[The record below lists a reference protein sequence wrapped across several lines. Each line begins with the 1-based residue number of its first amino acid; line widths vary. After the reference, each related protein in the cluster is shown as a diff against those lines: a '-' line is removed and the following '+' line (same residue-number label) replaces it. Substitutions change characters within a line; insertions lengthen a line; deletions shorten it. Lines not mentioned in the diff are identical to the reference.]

1 MSKQEMIEE
10 LNALVKEEK
19 KISKR
24 LDDLQKEYPIKIRK
38 QMDKLISTQERL
50 AYLNREI
57 ENNQMQNLLK

>member
-24 LDDLQKEYPIKIRK
+24 LDELQKEYPIKIRK

-57 ENNQMQNLLK
+57 ENN

>member
-57 ENNQMQNLLK
+57 ENN

>member
-1 MSKQEMIEE
+1 MIEE

-24 LDDLQKEYPIKIRK
+24 LDELQKEYPIKIRK

-57 ENNQMQNLLK
+57 ENN

>member
-10 LNALVKEEK
+10 LNTLIKEEK

-24 LDDLQKEYPIKIRK
+24 LEELQKEYPIKIRK

-50 AYLNREI
+50 TYLTREI
-57 ENNQMQNLLK
+57 ERN

>member
-1 MSKQEMIEE
+1 MMSKQEMIEE

-57 ENNQMQNLLK
+57 ENN